1 MVVHPKTLTQTSM
14 TNSGPSGGIGRR
26 RGLKPPGSQ
35 DLTGSSPVSG
45 TTINTH
51 KKEIK

>member
-1 MVVHPKTLTQTSM
+1 MVVHPKTLIKTLL
-14 TNSGPSGGIGRR
+14 TNSSPSGGIGRR

-45 TTINTH
+45 TPTNI